1 MRSLI
6 SENRAATIRR
16 RSALLRLVEIR
27 VPTIG
32 GIQAYHLTRPDRAS
46 SAFRLMALVD
56 AGIRV
61 SSVAPLTI
69 LWRGN
74 VSALLQRLVDFRFR
88 DVFLLLKIFALV
100 PLLAL
105 F

>member
-1 MRSLI
+1 RS
-6 SENRAATIRR
+6 ATIRR

-61 SSVAPLTI
+61 SPVAPLTI

-74 VSALLQRLVDFRFR
+74 VPALLHRLADFGLCELF
-88 DVFLLLKIFALV
+88 FLLKTFLRVAWLV
-100 PLLAL
+100 L
-105 F
+105 FC